1 MLKHPRHRLLAAV
14 TGEGGWI
21 HPYTDPFTCY
31 RDGGGDN
38 GDGKGDNGDGD
49 ADGDGD
55 DGDQDDDSDD
65 GDGDDDDDDDK
76 DGDDDKLGA
85 KGIKALREVRRENR
99 RLKAQLRERGD
110 GDTSGRKTSA
120 KDGKGDKGD
129 KDGDQDDAESIRE
142 QARQDARAEVWNER
156 VEAAAIAEA
165 AGRLANPSRVA
176 ALLGEDLADIP
187 KDAKGRPDKEAI
199 SELID
204 DLLDTDPYLAVPAK
218 GDTGR
223 RFQGDA
229 DSGARK
235 KTKKSAGSLDEAIAA
250 KFAGKTGG

>member
-31 RDGGGDN
+31 RDGGGSGN
-38 GDGKGDNGDGD
+38 GDGGDGG
-49 ADGDGD
+49 DGDGD
-55 DGDQDDDSDD
+55 DGTDDADSDD
-65 GDGDDDDDDDK
+65 DANGDDDDGDDDK
-76 DGDDDKLGA
+76 DGDQDDDKLGA
-85 KGIKALREVRRENR
+85 KGLKALREVRRENR

-110 GDTSGRKTSA
+110 GDGSGRKTSA
-120 KDGKGDKGD
+120 KDGKGDK
-129 KDGDQDDAESIRE
+129 DGDQDDAEAIRE
-142 QARQDARAEVWNER
+142 QARADARAEVWNER

-204 DLLDTDPYLAVPAK
+204 ELLESDPYLAVPAK
-218 GDTGR
+218 GDSGR

-235 KTKKSAGSLDEAIAA
+235 KTKKSAASLDEAIAA